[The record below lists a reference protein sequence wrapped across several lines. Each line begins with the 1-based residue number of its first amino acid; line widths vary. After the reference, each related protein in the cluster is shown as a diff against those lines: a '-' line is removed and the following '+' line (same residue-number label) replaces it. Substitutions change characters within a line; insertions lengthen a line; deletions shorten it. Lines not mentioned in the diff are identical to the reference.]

1 MMARNRRRSCE
12 KHKRTAVI
20 KVSASNSGEASIR
33 KCTMCVCLVKA
44 AGMLQG
50 CQKQSADGQAQ
61 LDFSGKVK
69 SCAKCVKKSL
79 DLATISTQ
87 EALSFHFSFKT
98 GYGSLGT
105 RLGVTITLL
114 SSAGFYYSNSVW
126 ERDHTKLKTH
136 NLCLNFG

>member
-1 MMARNRRRSCE
+1 
-12 KHKRTAVI
+12 
-20 KVSASNSGEASIR
+20 
-33 KCTMCVCLVKA
+33 MCVCLVKA

-50 CQKQSADGQAQ
+50 RQKQSADGQAQ

-126 ERDHTKLKTH
+126 ERDHTKLKHIIYVSTLAEKGPAMARPAGPVPPPMCYYVSA
-136 NLCLNFG
+136 NQEIFTKGEW